1 MLVFGLNMWIFWF
14 NVIFFFSFFPLW
26 KSHNLSVCD
35 VWLCTLISII
45 PWCTVCFLRWSF
57 RKLFKYYICLWTWQF
72 TTFLSLFISPLC
84 DMCVCVRV
92 CAFPMFWL
100 SIFTLW
106 TQFWVNKL
114 KLLNFA
120 VFHYFQS
127 LISVACLTL
136 AVSFTLSDFNLCIQQ
151 ETWEVQV
158 LKYLCVIYVACS
170 FQKLEN
176 KLSHPLPVLL

>member
-1 MLVFGLNMWIFWF
+1 MANQRTSCNGVRCVCVCVFLRFKWQTQKMGWCHLDCSFSYSSLLFRWDVWGMGFFSWFPCIFLSKPSNRRRVCLCLCLVYTWIFWF

-84 DMCVCVRV
+84 DMCVRARV
-92 CAFPMFWL
+92 CIPNVLIEYLYFVNTVL
-100 SIFTLW
+100 S
-106 TQFWVNKL
+106 
-114 KLLNFA
+114 
-120 VFHYFQS
+120 
-127 LISVACLTL
+127 
-136 AVSFTLSDFNLCIQQ
+136 
-151 ETWEVQV
+151 
-158 LKYLCVIYVACS
+158 
-170 FQKLEN
+170 
-176 KLSHPLPVLL
+176 